1 MSLWDITTQPL
12 PGLTAA
18 PETFANYLQRHRL
31 SCVEAARIATLPAS
45 LVWRASHWLPI
56 SEMSARTLVNAL
68 ALATGET
75 FGGFLLTISDSPR
88 PRAIRFPGWT
98 ERAGQA

>member
-12 PGLTAA
+12 PGLTTS
-18 PETFANYLQRHRL
+18 PETFANYLQRHHL
-31 SCVEAARIATLPAS
+31 SCVEAARIAALPAS
-45 LVWRASHWLPI
+45 LVWRAAHWLPI
-56 SEMSARTLVNAL
+56 AEMSARTLVNAL

-75 FGGFLLTISDSPR
+75 FGGFLLTISGGPH